1 MEGGRR
7 TARRRAAAAQFRQ
20 LRRSALRTVEQA
32 AEALDCP
39 VSRVRQIEDGS
50 AALRVGEARQLLEL
64 YQVTGAQREALLGM
78 VRELGERNWWYPYD
92 DIIDE
97 AFETQLILEDEAT
110 LVRTHQPNL
119 VPGLLQTE
127 RYAWELIA
135 NLGDVPLEAVEQRAT
150 LRAARRR
157 VLERD
162 DGLRMVVVLD
172 EAALR
177 RPVGAPSVMREQYAR
192 LAEAAGS
199 RAITIQVVPFY
210 AGIRKATGFA
220 FHIFEFADEDSPVV
234 QVELLDRVQFVQHA
248 GEVGRYRTAFEQAQK
263 SALDVER
270 SRAFIADLAAQG

>member
-7 TARRRAAAAQFRQ
+7 TARRRAAVAAQLRQ
-20 LRRSALRTVEQA
+20 LRRSARRSVEQA

-39 VSRVRQIEDGS
+39 VSRVRQIEDGE
-50 AALRVGEARQLLEL
+50 AALRVGDARQLLDL
-64 YQVTGAQREALLGM
+64 YQVTGDQREALLGN
-78 VRELGERNWWYPYD
+78 VRELGERSWWYPYT

-97 AFETQLILEDEAT
+97 TFETQLILEDEAT
-110 LVRTHQPNL
+110 LIRTHQPNL

-135 NLGDVPLEAVEQRAT
+135 NLGDVPLETVER
-150 LRAARRR
+150 RAALRGARQR
-157 VLERD
+157 ILDR

-177 RPVGAPSVMREQYAR
+177 RPVGGPSVMREQYAR

-199 RAITIQVVPFY
+199 SGVSIRVVPFH
-210 AGIRKATGFA
+210 AGSRPAADSA
-220 FHIFEFADEDSPVV
+220 FHIFEFGDEDPPVV

-248 GEVGRYRTAFEQAQK
+248 REVDRYRNAFEEALNR
-263 SALDVER
+263 ALDAER
-270 SRAFIADLAAQG
+270 SRDFLADLATRG